1 MAQLS
6 RVRLGG
12 MIVIVPPSSPRRR
25 YVGSCSPS
33 PLLVY
38 PPTLLLLSGNNLQI
52 SLTVSLLHQFIDIKN
67 HTTKNLKYYKNA
79 HTHKTNKIYT
89 HKRVCRRKRLLKGS
103 ISLRGSGQDLS
114 LGRWTAIIFG
124 LFNKQIQRYIAMRI
138 LSVLLSCDHT
148 INKTLDIYLQM

>member
-6 RVRLGG
+6 CVRLGG
-12 MIVIVPPSSPRRR
+12 TIVIVPPSSPRRR

-67 HTTKNLKYYKNA
+67 HTIENLKYYKNA

-89 HKRVCRRKRLLKGS
+89 HKRVCRRKHLLKGS
-103 ISLRGSGQDLS
+103 ISLRGSGLYLS
-114 LGRWTAIIFG
+114 LSILEDAGYLTPPMRR
-124 LFNKQIQRYIAMRI
+124 QIWVVYKRMNQLP
-138 LSVLLSCDHT
+138 LSPSRS
-148 INKTLDIYLQM
+148 